1 MLSRNWMV
9 NHQVDVTEELV
20 VKVAAV
26 EAEAE
31 EEGDGNK
38 KVSRQAFILLYSCY
52 HICSYL
58 LALFYSINLCDASP
72 ALRMI
77 LHLPAYSYIINI
89 I

>member
-9 NHQVDVTEELV
+9 NHQVDVTEEVV

-31 EEGDGNK
+31 EAGDGSK
-38 KVSRQAFILLYSCY
+38 KSFTVKHLYYYCCY
-52 HICSYL
+52 HSYL
-58 LALFYSINLCDASP
+58 LALFYSINLCDASS
-72 ALRMI
+72 ALRII